1 MRRNNRIT
9 TFSIAALILLIIL
22 PSCSSGMNIS
32 YRVSDD
38 GVRYL
43 AEAVANDTDRF
54 DFVQSG
60 MMGERVPLAVSNIS
74 LMQNGTNATYT
85 TEREGIRFARG
96 NYSVQYEG
104 RITGNA
110 FQTLYSDPV
119 QVRVILPERYRVD
132 NPLLTSLQPAGANI
146 THDQNETVITWDKA
160 RYLDVRFYD
169 ANQESLLSI
178 FGQFWLIIAV
188 VLLLPFVLSRNRP

>member
-1 MRRNNRIT
+1 
-9 TFSIAALILLIIL
+9 
-22 PSCSSGMNIS
+22 
-32 YRVSDD
+32 
-38 GVRYL
+38 
-43 AEAVANDTDRF
+43 
-54 DFVQSG
+54 
-60 MMGERVPLAVSNIS
+60 MGERVPLAVSNIS

-160 RYLDVRFYD
+160 RYLDIRFYD

-188 VLLLPFVLSRNRP
+188 VLLLPFVLSRSRP